1 MNIIGN
7 NAELLS
13 DEIICFLKHRYDE
26 LKNNDNKITINDLK
40 IISKDF
46 GYNPTIEEL
55 HDIAGETGHNI
66 DFIYL
71 LVLMGRVKRQ
81 MVRTDYKKI
90 LLNAYEDLDT
100 NKNGTIELQELMN
113 CCENKI
119 DRGEMIQIFD
129 TIDTDHD
136 GHITKKEYIDFLE
149 QDFN

>member
-13 DEIICFLKHRYDE
+13 DEIVCFLKHRYDT
-26 LKNNDNKITINDLK
+26 LKNDDNKITINDLK

-81 MVRTDYKKI
+81 MIHTDYKKI
-90 LLNAYEDLDT
+90 LLDAYEYLDR

-113 CCENKI
+113 CCENQI

-136 GHITKKEYIDFLE
+136 GHITKKEFIEFLE

>member
-7 NAELLS
+7 NVELLS

-26 LKNNDNKITINDLK
+26 LKNNNNNITINDLK

-81 MVRTDYKKI
+81 MIRTDYKKI
-90 LLNAYEDLDT
+90 LLDAYEYLDT

-136 GHITKKEYIDFLE
+136 GHITKKEFIDFLE